1 MKLRMKGE
9 LITKHLVERGLT
21 LVEASRQGDFD
32 VRTLQRAVK
41 GHPVQLSTATAI
53 CQMLD
58 LAPEQIIVF
67 ESESQLDPPIS
78 SELEHGKSK
87 EETPDQVSARNKKGF
102 SYLTMAA
109 CHAALHAIEE
119 TFERHG
125 DYEPEDILV
134 VLQEL
139 LKMYAFN
146 LARENPS
153 TAITVFEN
161 IHNKESIL

>member
-32 VRTLQRAVK
+32 VRTLQRAVN

-58 LAPEQIIVF
+58 LKPEQIIAF
-67 ESESQLDPPIS
+67 ESESLLDS
-78 SELEHGKSK
+78 SLSAEPEHGKSK
-87 EETPDQVSARNKKGF
+87 EETPAQVSARNKKGF

-125 DYEPEDILV
+125 DYEPEDILI

-161 IHNKESIL
+161 IHDKESIL

>member
-32 VRTLQRAVK
+32 VRTLQRAVN

-58 LAPEQIIVF
+58 LKPEEVIDF
-67 ESESQLDPPIS
+67 ESEPQLEKPLAV
-78 SELEHGKSK
+78 EQEHGKGK
-87 EETPDQVSARNKKGF
+87 EEIPAQVSAWKSKEP
-102 SYLTMAA
+102 SSLTMAA
-109 CHAALHAIEE
+109 CHAALDAIEE

-125 DYEPEDILV
+125 NYEPEDILV

-139 LKMYAFN
+139 LKMYAFKF
-146 LARENPS
+146 ARENPS

-161 IHNKESIL
+161 IHNKESVL